1 MTKIELVITDIDGV
15 WTDGGMYYDQTGNDL
30 FEGIFKDSV
39 EKALVDVSVIEEPQ
53 DDDVEEESLEE
64 PNE

>member
-1 MTKIELVITDIDGV
+1 MWLFLKISRWMRV
-15 WTDGGMYYDQTGNDL
+15 YDQTGNDL